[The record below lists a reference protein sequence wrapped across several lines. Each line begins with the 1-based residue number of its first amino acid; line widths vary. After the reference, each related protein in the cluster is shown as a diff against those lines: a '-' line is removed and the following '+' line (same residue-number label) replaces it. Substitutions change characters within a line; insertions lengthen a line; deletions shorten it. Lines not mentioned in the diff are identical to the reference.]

1 MFLIC
6 PMGLIQF
13 SLKWT
18 LGRGWE
24 KDQAIT
30 GGKGVVRLPKGC
42 TKMDQNRPKWS
53 PYHDPSMTKQKSF
66 KFALDGCYN
75 PILIQMDTSGG

>member
-53 PYHDPSMTKQKSF
+53 PYHDPSMTKQKCFELVLNSQCN
-66 KFALDGCYN
+66 A
-75 PILIQMDTSGG
+75 ILIQMDTLKG